1 VVQVTDVV
9 RRKAL
14 AVGADKWLDDLPVLT
29 ADLEHEWG
37 ITLGNAYEHSTE
49 ALVIDVT
56 CDDGTSAVLKLV
68 VPREGDAAANE
79 ITALRLT
86 DGIGCVC
93 LLRADTARSALLLER
108 LGRPLYALGLPIRT
122 RHEILCATA
131 ALVWRPAPDCGLPNG
146 ADKGRW
152 LAEFIA
158 SSWNE
163 LDRPCSERAVD
174 YALACAQR
182 RSDAHRDERSVLVHG
197 DVHEWNAL
205 EAVGGFKLVDPDGL
219 LAEAEYDMGILMRED
234 PADLR
239 VGDPRAR
246 SRWLA
251 ARMELDETAIW
262 EWGVAE
268 RLSTGLLLTAV
279 GVQPVGREMLAIAER
294 VAPT

>member
-1 VVQVTDVV
+1 MVQITDVV

-14 AVGADKWLDDLPVLT
+14 AAGAERWLDDLPALT
-29 ADLEHEWG
+29 AELEDEWG
-37 ITLGNAYEHSTE
+37 ITLGNVYEHSTE

-56 CDDGTSAVLKLV
+56 CVDGTPAVLKLI
-68 VPREGDAAANE
+68 VPRDGDAAANE
-79 ITALRLT
+79 ITALRLA
-86 DGIGCVC
+86 DGIGCVR
-93 LLRADTARSALLLER
+93 LLRAQAERGALLLEQ
-108 LGRPLYALGLPIRT
+108 LGRPLYMLGLPIRT

-131 ALVWRPAPDCGLPNG
+131 ALVWRPALDCGLPNG

-158 SSWNE
+158 ASWNE

-174 YALACAQR
+174 YALACARR
-182 RSDAHRDERSVLVHG
+182 RSEAHRDERSVLVHG

-205 EAVGGFKLVDPDGL
+205 ESNGGFKLVDPDGL
-219 LAEAEYDMGILMRED
+219 LAEPEYDMGILMRED
-234 PADLR
+234 PADLL
-239 VGDPRAR
+239 VGDPRER

-251 ARMELDETAIW
+251 AHMELDELAIW

-279 GVQPVGREMLAIAER
+279 GVQPVGREMLATAER
-294 VAPT
+294 VALT